1 MLLLHL
7 TSALL
12 VQNSYIVGFDD
23 TLKIQV
29 FSGGHIL
36 LLVAFPKPKKHS
48 IMYSWIILV
57 YMVVGSIKRHF
68 WRHFLALFK
77 RKIAVLRFCAHHFT
91 AGHTVNGLGQAV
103 RCSHHTG
110 AQPKPMSQSGTPA
123 MCSDKS
129 VGWVKCAC
137 LTDCNQTLWTL
148 HHHHTLTHLNKTHF
162 FLIPFCSSFIG
173 IFQIIRS
180 SCQIPE
186 NIPYL
191 FVFCQR
197 MHLAMPET
205 EAGKVFHGSWRFNW
219 WDLSLQSL
227 FLLRGC
233 QVSLVAC
240 LMGWIFPAKSRQ
252 PPLGKQTELTLE

>member
-29 FSGGHIL
+29 FSGGHVL

-48 IMYSWIILV
+48 IMYSWIILVV

-91 AGHTVNGLGQAV
+91 AGHAVNGLGQAV

-110 AQPKPMSQSGTPA
+110 AQPKPISQSGTPA
-123 MCSDKS
+123 MCWDKS
-129 VGWVKCAC
+129 VGWVKCDF

-148 HHHHTLTHLNKTHF
+148 HHHTLTHLNKTHF
-162 FLIPFCSSFIG
+162 FLIPFCSSFFG

-191 FVFCQR
+191 FWCSASR

-205 EAGKVFHGSWRFNW
+205 EAGK
-219 WDLSLQSL
+219 
-227 FLLRGC
+227 GC
-233 QVSLVAC
+233 QVSLVAG

>member
-1 MLLLHL
+1 
-7 TSALL
+7 
-12 VQNSYIVGFDD
+12 
-23 TLKIQV
+23 
-29 FSGGHIL
+29 
-36 LLVAFPKPKKHS
+36 
-48 IMYSWIILV
+48 
-57 YMVVGSIKRHF
+57 MVVGSIKRHY

-110 AQPKPMSQSGTPA
+110 AQPKPISQSGTPA
-123 MCSDKS
+123 MCWDKS
-129 VGWVKCAC
+129 VGWVKCDC

-186 NIPYL
+186 DIPYL
-191 FVFCQR
+191 VGFLPKDAPCNARDRGWEGFPLE
-197 MHLAMPET
+197 LAI
-205 EAGKVFHGSWRFNW
+205 
-219 WDLSLQSL
+219 Q
-227 FLLRGC
+227 
-233 QVSLVAC
+233 
-240 LMGWIFPAKSRQ
+240 LMGFEFAEFVSVWEVARLVWLLAWWVGFFLPNPGSRRWESKLSW
-252 PPLGKQTELTLE
+252 PLNKPVQL

>member
-1 MLLLHL
+1 
-7 TSALL
+7 
-12 VQNSYIVGFDD
+12 
-23 TLKIQV
+23 
-29 FSGGHIL
+29 
-36 LLVAFPKPKKHS
+36 
-48 IMYSWIILV
+48 
-57 YMVVGSIKRHF
+57 MVVGSIKRHY

-110 AQPKPMSQSGTPA
+110 AQPKPISQSGTPA
-123 MCSDKS
+123 MCWEKS
-129 VGWVKCAC
+129 VGWVKCDC

-186 NIPYL
+186 DIPYL
-191 FVFCQR
+191 DIPGWFSAKGCTLQCQR
-197 MHLAMPET
+197 PRL
-205 EAGKVFHGSWRFNW
+205 GRFSIGVGDSTDGIW
-219 WDLSLQSL
+219 VCRVC
-227 FLLRGC
+227 FCLRGC
-233 QVSLVAC
+233 QVSLVAG
-240 LMGWIFPAKSRQ
+240 LMGWIFSAKSRQ
-252 PPLGKQTELTLE
+252 PPLGKQTELTIE

>member
-7 TSALL
+7 NSALL
-12 VQNSYIVGFDD
+12 VQNSYYIVGFDD

-29 FSGGHIL
+29 FSGGHVL

-68 WRHFLALFK
+68 WRHFLAVLK

-91 AGHTVNGLGQAV
+91 AGHTINGLGQAV

-110 AQPKPMSQSGTPA
+110 AQPKPISQSGTPA
-123 MCSDKS
+123 MCWDKS
-129 VGWVKCAC
+129 VGWVKCDF

-148 HHHHTLTHLNKTHF
+148 HHHHHHTLTHLNKTHF
-162 FLIPFCSSFIG
+162 FLIPFCSSFFG

-191 FVFCQR
+191 FGFLPKDAPCNAR
-197 MHLAMPET
+197 DRGWEGFPLELAI
-205 EAGKVFHGSWRFNW
+205 
-219 WDLSLQSL
+219 Q
-227 FLLRGC
+227 
-233 QVSLVAC
+233 
-240 LMGWIFPAKSRQ
+240 LMGFEFAEFVSVERLP
-252 PPLGKQTELTLE
+252 G